1 MAIVDSETARFR
13 TLRGPLDVVSKVLFA
28 AIPVIG
34 AIFVLDVPLYFGL
47 SIMREQYLGLF
58 LGMVLA
64 GAFLSVPAWKGTA
77 KDHVPWYDMVL
88 AVLGFGAGL
97 YIVVFYPAILEQLG
111 IVDTSRVVMSTL
123 AIVLV
128 LEAVRRLTGWILPI
142 LGLIFILYGNLAW
155 LAPGVF
161 SGKGV
166 PWPQLSSYLMMD
178 PNSLLGLP
186 MAVAAVIVL
195 PFILFGNVLFSI
207 GGGGFLTDLSM
218 ATLGRFRGG
227 PAKMAIVASSLFGT
241 ISGSA
246 VSNVVTTGTVTIPLM
261 KRAGYKPHIA
271 GAVEAVAS
279 TGGQLMPPIMGAAA
293 FLMAQFLGLPY
304 QQVAIAAI
312 LPALLYYLALFVQVD
327 LEAAKTGLRGLAS
340 DELPSL
346 GPVLRQCWLF
356 VIPLVALV
364 YPLFALNFQPEKAAL
379 VAVLASLILSC
390 FRRETRFNARW
401 LMATLEGAGKT
412 MLELGATVAV
422 AGLVIGVISRT
433 GLGFTLSMSL
443 ANLAGGSV
451 IFLLIMLAVVNI
463 ILGMG
468 MPTTS
473 VYILL
478 AVLGAPALIQM
489 GIEPL
494 PAHMFIFYYGMM
506 SMITPPICFAA
517 YAGAA
522 LAGANYLRTGYSA
535 MRLGIVAYLMP
546 FLIVF
551 APALLL
557 RGPLGEV
564 VQAAVTATV
573 GAVLLAAAMSGYF
586 MRRLNVAKR
595 AIFAAASLALFIPAS
610 GQFGAFGLYTD
621 IFGAIVAVGMIAWE
635 WRGSRYKTELA

>member
-1 MAIVDSETARFR
+1 MASVDIETARFR
-13 TLRGPLDVVSKVLFA
+13 TLSGPLLVVSKVLFA
-28 AIPVIG
+28 AVPVIG
-34 AIFVLDVPLYFGL
+34 AVFVLDIPLYFGL

-64 GAFLSVPAWKGTA
+64 GAFLAVPAWKGLA
-77 KDHVPWYDMVL
+77 KDRVPWYDLIL
-88 AVLGFGAGL
+88 AVLGFAAGF
-97 YIVVFYPAILEQLG
+97 YVVVFYPQILERLG
-111 IVDTSRVVMSTL
+111 FVDTGRVVVSTL

-142 LGLIFILYGNLAW
+142 LGLVFILYGNFAW

-195 PFILFGNVLFSI
+195 PFILFGNMLFGI
-207 GGGGFLTDLSM
+207 GGGTFLTDVAM
-218 ATLGRFRGG
+218 ASLGRFRGG

-246 VSNVVTTGTVTIPLM
+246 VSNVVTTGTITIPLM
-261 KRAGYKPHIA
+261 KRAGYRPHIA

-293 FLMAQFLGLPY
+293 FLMAQFLGMPY
-304 QQVAIAAI
+304 QTVAIAAI
-312 LPALLYYLALFVQVD
+312 LPAILYYLALFVQVD

-340 DELPSL
+340 DEVPPLRPIL
-346 GPVLRQCWLF
+346 GQSWLF
-356 VIPLVALV
+356 IIPLLALV

-379 VAVLASLILSC
+379 VAVLACLVLSF
-390 FRRETRFNARW
+390 FRKETRLNGRW
-401 LMATLEGAGKT
+401 LLDTLEGSGRT

-422 AGLVIGVISRT
+422 AGLVIGVIGRT

-443 ANLAGGSV
+443 TNLAGGSV
-451 IFLLIMLAVVNI
+451 FLLLVILAVVNI

-489 GIEPL
+489 GIQPL
-494 PAHMFIFYYGMM
+494 AAHMFIFYYGMM

-535 MRLGIVAYLMP
+535 MRLGVVAYLMP

-551 APALLL
+551 APALMLQ
-557 RGPLGEV
+557 GPLVEV
-564 VQAAVTATV
+564 AQAAITAII
-573 GAVLLAAAMSGYF
+573 GAVLLAAAMSGFF
-586 MRRLNVAKR
+586 MRRLNMVKR
-595 AIFAAASLALFIPAS
+595 AVFATASLGLFIPAS

-621 IFGAIVAVGMIAWE
+621 IAGGVLAVGMVAWE
-635 WRGSRYKTELA
+635 WRGSRLGTGLA